1 MNSTL
6 KTFPYLLTL
15 LTSAITSCGV
25 YAENYS
31 DFSPTKNIIF
41 FLGDGMGPTTV
52 TASRIYAV
60 GENGKLAMD
69 TMKHAA
75 RIKTYSEDGQT
86 TDSAPSMGAYMTG
99 QKNKN
104 EVIAMSTG
112 TVAVEPDDGT
122 LPNGKSLA
130 KAVNRCPEQGSS
142 VAAGIPALSIL
153 ELAKSKGKAVG
164 VVTTTELTHATP
176 AATYAH
182 ICHRDAQYDIALQA
196 VPKGKGYNPKLL
208 DGINVLMGGG
218 LNHWTVYDDVS
229 NPKGRLDGRDLR
241 AELKQQGYQTASTQ
255 NELAQTVNNQK
266 IFAVFSAQ
274 SHLNYDLDRVNKKFD
289 SQPSLAIMTSKA
301 IDALEAQ
308 NQGQG
313 YFLMVEGGRI
323 DHALHGNNAKRA
335 LQEAKAF
342 NDAIQTALHQVD
354 ISNTLIV
361 VTADHDHVMT
371 FNGYAARTGRS
382 TADNPGILGL
392 SYDYNVAK
400 EQNAYSKVLADGQM
414 HNPYRDVNG
423 ATGTTL
429 VFGNGTG
436 PRLDIRESI
445 SNEQAFADDYKQ
457 EVGVQLEKSE
467 THGGGDV
474 MLFAEGQNSN
484 LFKGTRENTWVF
496 EQLKKAFGF

>member
-1 MNSTL
+1 MKHTL
-6 KTFPYLLTL
+6 KTIPYMMLLLTASISS
-15 LTSAITSCGV
+15 SAL
-25 YAENYS
+25 YAA
-31 DFSPTKNIIF
+31 DTTVTPTKSVIF

-69 TMKHAA
+69 RMKHAA

-104 EVIAMSTG
+104 EVIAMTTG
-112 TVAVEPDDGT
+112 TVAVEPEEGK

-130 KAVNRCPEQGSS
+130 KAINRCPEQGSS
-142 VAAGIPALSIL
+142 MVAWMPALSIL
-153 ELAKSKGKAVG
+153 ELAKKQGKAVG

-196 VPKGKGYNPKLL
+196 VPKGKAYNPNLL

-218 LNHWTVYDDVS
+218 LNHWTPYDAVS
-229 NPKGRLDGRDLR
+229 NPKGRLDGRDLL
-241 AELKQQGYQTASTQ
+241 AEFKQQGYQTVLSQ
-255 NELAQTVNNQK
+255 SDLAQTVNTQK
-266 IFAVFSAQ
+266 IFGVFSTQ
-274 SHLNYDLDRVNKKFD
+274 SHLNFDLDRLKKNIETE
-289 SQPSLAIMTSKA
+289 PSLAAMTSKA
-301 IDALEAQ
+301 IDALQAQ
-308 NQGQG
+308 SHGQG

-323 DHALHGNNAKRA
+323 DHALHANNAKRA
-335 LQEAKAF
+335 LQETKAF
-342 NDAIQTALHQVD
+342 NDAIQTALDKVD
-354 ISNTLIV
+354 LSNTLIV

-371 FNGYAARTGRS
+371 FNGYAARTGQ
-382 TADNPGILGL
+382 TTETNPGILGL
-392 SYDYNVAK
+392 SYDYNIAK
-400 EQNAYSKVLADGQM
+400 EQNAYSKVLADGQV

-436 PRLDIRESI
+436 KRLDIRDSI

-457 EVGVQLEKSE
+457 EVGVQLTKSE

-474 MLFAEGQNSN
+474 MLFAEGKNSN
-484 LFKGTRENTWVF
+484 LFKGTQENTWVF

>member
-1 MNSTL
+1 MNNTL
-6 KTFPYLLTL
+6 KTLPYMMLLLSTAL
-15 LTSAITSCGV
+15 FSTML
-25 YAENYS
+25 YAA
-31 DFSPTKNIIF
+31 DATRTPTKNVIF

-60 GENGKLAMD
+60 GEDGKLAMD

-99 QKNKN
+99 QKNRN
-104 EVIAMSTG
+104 DVISMSTG
-112 TVAVEPDDGT
+112 TLAVEPTDAT

-130 KAVNRCPEQGSS
+130 KAINRCPEQGGS
-142 VAAGIPALSIL
+142 VAAGASAFTIL

-182 ICHRDAQYDIALQA
+182 ICHRDAQYDIAIQA
-196 VPKGKGYNPKLL
+196 VPQGQSYNAQLL

-218 LNHWTVYDDVS
+218 LNQWTPYDAVT
-229 NPKGRLDGRDLR
+229 NPKGRLDGRDLL
-241 AELKQQGYQTASTQ
+241 AEFKQQGYQTVLTQ
-255 NELAQTVNNQK
+255 HDLAKTSNTQK
-266 IFAVFSAQ
+266 IFGIFSAQ
-274 SHLNYDLDRVNKKFD
+274 SHLNYDLDRVTKKID
-289 SQPSLAIMTSKA
+289 AEPSLAMMTSKA
-301 IDALEAQ
+301 IDALQAQ
-308 NQGQG
+308 SNGQG

-323 DHALHGNNAKRA
+323 DHALHANNAKRA
-335 LQEAKAF
+335 LQETKAF
-342 NDAIQTALHQVD
+342 NHAIQIALDKVD
-354 ISNTLIV
+354 LTNTLIV

-382 TADNPGILGL
+382 TDTNPGILGL

-400 EQNAYSKVLADGQM
+400 EHQADSKVLADGQR

-429 VFGNGTG
+429 VFGNGIG
-436 PRLDIRESI
+436 KRLDIRDSI

-457 EVGVQLEKSE
+457 EVGVQLAKSE

-474 MLFAEGQNSN
+474 MLFAEGHNAN
-484 LFKGTRENTWVF
+484 LFKGTQENTWVF